1 MVMDENPGCGAYIF
15 ISYAHEDEDL
25 KKELDKY
32 LKVLKR
38 SSKVQVWHDRQ
49 LIAGEEWDQT
59 IMSELNKANIIL
71 LLISVDFNAS
81 DFIWDKELASAM
93 KRHEAGT
100 AHVVPIILRKCEWS
114 SLPYAKLQALP
125 RNAKPVA
132 EYSSR
137 DDALTE
143 IAIGIEKLVDHVN
156 EQIRSRTVGNTT

>member
-1 MVMDENPGCGAYIF
+1 MIEVSQSGARIF

-25 KKELDKY
+25 KKELDKH

-38 SSKVQVWHDRQ
+38 SSKIQVWNDRE
-49 LIAGEEWDQT
+49 LLAGQEWDQT
-59 IMSELNKANIIL
+59 IMSELNMANIIL

-93 KRHEAGT
+93 KRHEEGT

-125 RNAKPVA
+125 RNATPVM
-132 EYSSR
+132 EYPNR
-137 DDALTE
+137 DDAFTE
-143 IAIGIEKLVDHVN
+143 IAVGIEKLVDYVN
-156 EQIRSRTVGNTT
+156 ERIKKGT